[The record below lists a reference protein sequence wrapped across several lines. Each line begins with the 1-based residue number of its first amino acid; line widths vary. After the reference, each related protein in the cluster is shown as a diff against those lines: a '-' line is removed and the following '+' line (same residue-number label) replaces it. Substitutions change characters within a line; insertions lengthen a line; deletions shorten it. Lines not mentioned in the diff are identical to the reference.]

1 MSYFIIFLHIIYHI
15 ISHHI
20 TKLNTVL
27 TIIVDH
33 DFHAS
38 EVCSTKKLESAL
50 PTATALVADDQ
61 ANARI
66 ELPDPV
72 CCVVLLCVVMCC
84 YVMLCYVMLNKKGNK
99 KGRESKGISRH
110 SNDL

>member
-72 CCVVLLCVVMCC
+72 CCVVLLCVVMLYYVMLSYAVVY
-84 YVMLCYVMLNKKGNK
+84 YVMLCYVM
-99 KGRESKGISRH
+99 SC
-110 SNDL
+110 